1 MRTMRF
7 KKRIVPNRFFCKKG
21 VFRITEINSK
31 YVINEYVIEV
41 DNDRVSKVIINAKH
55 PNSDPRTNEF
65 CLPKSLKGRKLN
77 KLTLLLIESM
87 LSSFHLDDCYF
98 SPLEEL
104 KWVRVS

>member
-7 KKRIVPNRFFCKKG
+7 KKKIVPNRFFCKEG
-21 VFRITEINSK
+21 VFRITEIASK
-31 YVINEYVIEV
+31 YVINEYMIEV
-41 DNDRVSKVIINAKH
+41 DNNCINKVIIDAKH